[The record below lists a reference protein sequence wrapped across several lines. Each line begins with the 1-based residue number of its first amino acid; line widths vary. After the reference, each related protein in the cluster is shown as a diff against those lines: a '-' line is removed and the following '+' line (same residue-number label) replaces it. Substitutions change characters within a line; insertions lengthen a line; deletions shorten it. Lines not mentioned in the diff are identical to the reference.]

1 MASPTSGVP
10 EVYAYRDRQLLSRHH
25 EQHGDIPDYDPSK
38 IKEVL
43 GNPDPSPTTPVCII
57 GAGMAGLYTAM
68 IFESL
73 GISYQ
78 IVDADTRAR
87 VGGRLFTYCFPNG
100 NPYDYYVCR
109 ISASFTLCFDLCTQD
124 IGAMR
129 FPDTPFMARVFDLV
143 ENRNLSVKFIPYVME
158 SPNTFWFFNNRRIKN
173 RSRFIHVKNQNQPI
187 LVDNQ
192 DQSTRVDNQD
202 QSSRIDNQDQ
212 IIVRDPFH
220 VLGYVDD
227 SSLTTPQGV
236 ARRVSA
242 VLEPFRKL
250 FRTND
255 IATAIEKLYEQT
267 DDYSMR
273 GYMSH
278 VLKMDDKDI
287 SWCETLDKSTGWYD
301 RSLAESA

>member
-1 MASPTSGVP
+1 MASSTSEVP
-10 EVYAYRDRQLLSRHH
+10 DIYAYRDRQLLSRYN
-25 EQHGDIPDYDPSK
+25 EQHKDIPPYDLSK

-43 GNPDPSPTTPVCII
+43 RNPEPSPTSPVCII

-87 VGGRLFTYCFPNG
+87 VGGRLFTYYFPNG
-100 NPYDYYVCR
+100 NPYDYYVCW
-109 ISASFTLCFDLCTQD
+109 ISASFTLCFDFCTQD

-129 FPDTPFMARVFDLV
+129 FPDTPFMTRVFDLV

-158 SPNTFWFFNNRRIKN
+158 SPNTFWFFNNGR
-173 RSRFIHVKNQNQPI
+173 VKNPGRPI
-187 LVDNQ
+187 LVTKQ
-192 DQSTRVDNQD
+192 DQSKSD
-202 QSSRIDNQDQ
+202 
-212 IIVRDPFH
+212 DPFH
-220 VLGYVDD
+220 VLGYVED
-227 SSLTTPQGV
+227 SSLTTPRGV
-236 ARRVSA
+236 AQLVST
-242 VLEPFRKL
+242 VLEPFRDL

-255 IATAIEKLYEQT
+255 IATAIVKLYEKT
-267 DDYSMR
+267 DKYSMR

-278 VLKMDDKDI
+278 VLRMDDKII

-301 RSLAESA
+301 RALAESA